1 MLFQIKS
8 YLQFL
13 WHSKNEHGVHSPFV
27 FSLVT
32 KCFYDKKNKPE
43 YTLIK
48 DYRKALLENKNTIDV
63 TDFGAGSRVFKSNTR
78 AINQIAK
85 NAGISSKRVALLFRI
100 VHYFQPKNI
109 LEIGTYTGYSALCL
123 CEGMQESGELHT
135 IDIKEELVNFQRK
148 HFDKSPWGKQIVQH
162 LGNAIEIIPT
172 LNLKF
177 DLVFI
182 DADKE
187 NYLNYFELIVPKM
200 NKGGIILSDNVL
212 WSGKV
217 LEPLQ
222 KNDLSTKVLLE
233 YNQLLKNDPRVETV
247 LLPIRDGL
255 TVSRVL

>member
-1 MLFQIKS
+1 MHFISQELEDYIEQHSEKEPQHLAALNKETYQKILLPRMLSGHFQGRVLS
-8 YLQFL
+8 ML
-13 WHSKNEHGVHSPFV
+13 SK
-27 FSLVT
+27 
-32 KCFYDKKNKPE
+32 
-43 YTLIK
+43 LI
-48 DYRKALLENKNTIDV
+48 RPV
-63 TDFGAGSRVFKSNTR
+63 
-78 AINQIAK
+78 
-85 NAGISSKRVALLFRI
+85 
-100 VHYFQPKNI
+100 NI

-123 CEGMQESGELHT
+123 CEGMQDEGQLYT
-135 IDIKEELVNFQRK
+135 IDIKEELIDFQRK

-162 LGNAIEIIPT
+162 LGEAIDIIPG
-172 LNLKF
+172 LDLKF

-187 NYLNYFELIVPKM
+187 NYINYFEMIVPKM

-222 KNDLSTKVLLE
+222 KNDLSTKILLE

>member
-1 MLFQIKS
+1 MHFISQ
-8 YLQFL
+8 
-13 WHSKNEHGVHSPFV
+13 E
-27 FSLVT
+27 
-32 KCFYDKKNKPE
+32 
-43 YTLIK
+43 
-48 DYRKALLENKNTIDV
+48 LENYIEQHSEKEPELLSALNKETYQKV
-63 TDFGAGSRVFKSNTR
+63 LLPRMLSGHFQGRVLSML
-78 AINQIAK
+78 AK
-85 NAGISSKRVALLFRI
+85 LIRPV
-100 VHYFQPKNI
+100 NI

-123 CEGMQESGELHT
+123 CEGMQEKGTLHT
-135 IDIKEELVNFQRK
+135 IDIKEELVDFQRK
-148 HFDKSPWGKQIVQH
+148 HFDKSPWGNQIIQH
-162 LGNAIEIIPT
+162 LGEAIDIIPT
-172 LNLKF
+172 LDIKF

-187 NYLNYFELIVPKM
+187 NYINYFEFIVPKM

-222 KNDLSTKVLLE
+222 KNDVSTKILLE

>member
-1 MLFQIKS
+1 MHFISQELEDYIEQHSEQEPQHLAALNKETYQKILLPRMLSGHFQGRVLS
-8 YLQFL
+8 ML
-13 WHSKNEHGVHSPFV
+13 SK
-27 FSLVT
+27 
-32 KCFYDKKNKPE
+32 
-43 YTLIK
+43 LI
-48 DYRKALLENKNTIDV
+48 RPV
-63 TDFGAGSRVFKSNTR
+63 
-78 AINQIAK
+78 
-85 NAGISSKRVALLFRI
+85 
-100 VHYFQPKNI
+100 NI

-123 CEGMQESGELHT
+123 CEGMQDEGQLHT
-135 IDIKEELVNFQRK
+135 IDIKEELIDFQRK

-162 LGNAIEIIPT
+162 LGEAIDIIPS
-172 LNLKF
+172 LDLKF
-177 DLVFI
+177 DLIFI

-187 NYLNYFELIVPKM
+187 NYINYFEMIVPKM

-222 KNDLSTKVLLE
+222 KNDLSTKILLE